1 MSLLDYGT
9 EDIVI
14 FHEEP
19 YTDADG
25 NTMFRPSVT
34 GVPVRATVQPLGQS
48 GTSSRLAEQSDEG
61 YETEET
67 YRLRLPR
74 GYAEIGSNARVE
86 WRGVQWYLHGK
97 GRYYNGSART
107 AHTDYRLR
115 RA

>member
-14 FHEEP
+14 YHEES

-25 NTMFRPSVT
+25 NTMFRPSAT
-34 GVPVRATVQPLGQS
+34 GQSVRATVQPLGQS

-74 GYAEIGSNARVE
+74 GNAEIGSNARVV
-86 WRGVQWYLHGK
+86 WRGVSWYVHGK
-97 GRYYNGSART
+97 ARHYNGSSLT
-107 AHTDYRLR
+107 AHIDYRLR